1 MFMFLNLLYESI
13 SCVTIYNFP
22 VTLHTTKSTMFVNVD
37 KSQESEMEKYI
48 IYKIIFAFKVLTMY
62 SNARMCRK
70 KKKNF
75 NDAENVNIQL
85 FLFCFYFTFLL
96 FFSADY

>member
-1 MFMFLNLLYESI
+1 MFLNFLYESI

-22 VTLHTTKSTMFVNVD
+22 VILHTTKSTMFVKVD

-48 IYKIIFAFKVLTMY
+48 IYKIIFAFKVLTIAMLE
-62 SNARMCRK
+62 CRGK
-70 KKKNF
+70 KGNF

-85 FLFCFYFTFLL
+85 FFILRFFC
-96 FFSADY
+96 ADY